1 VTLKFSL
8 TVLDFIVIY
17 LMAVVGT
24 LNAIWIRN
32 YKERQKRKAM
42 IEMFIDHVSEQIKTE
57 EDFKDIT
64 KRLKRE
70 MGDDNE

>member
-70 MGDDNE
+70 MGEADE

>member
-1 VTLKFSL
+1 MTLKFSL

-42 IEMFIDHVSEQIKTE
+42 IEMFIDHVTEQIKTE
-57 EDFKDIT
+57 KDFKDIT
-64 KRLKRE
+64 KRLRKE
-70 MGDDNE
+70 MGEDDE

>member
-1 VTLKFSL
+1 MTLKVSL
-8 TVLDFIVIY
+8 TVLDFLLVY
-17 LMAVVGT
+17 LFAVVGT

-32 YKERQKRKAM
+32 FKERQKRKAM

-70 MGDDNE
+70 MGEDDE

>member
-64 KRLKRE
+64 KRLKKE
-70 MGDDNE
+70 MGEDDE

>member
-1 VTLKFSL
+1 MSLKFSL

-17 LMAVVGT
+17 LVVIVGT

-42 IEMFIDHVSEQIKTE
+42 VEMFIDHVTEQIKTE

-64 KRLKRE
+64 KRLRKE
-70 MGDDNE
+70 MGEDDE

>member
-1 VTLKFSL
+1 MTLKFSL
-8 TVLDFIVIY
+8 TVLDSIVIY

>member
-1 VTLKFSL
+1 MTLKFSL

-42 IEMFIDHVSEQIKTE
+42 IEMFIDHVTEQIKTE

-64 KRLKRE
+64 KRLKKE
-70 MGDDNE
+70 MGENDE

>member
-1 VTLKFSL
+1 VSLKFSL

-17 LMAVVGT
+17 LVVIVGT

-32 YKERQKRKAM
+32 YKERQKRRAM
-42 IEMFIDHVSEQIKTE
+42 VEMFIDHVTEQIKTE

-64 KRLKRE
+64 KRLRKE
-70 MGDDNE
+70 MGEDDE

>member
-8 TVLDFIVIY
+8 TLLDFIVIY

-70 MGDDNE
+70 MGEDDE

>member
-1 VTLKFSL
+1 MTLKFSL

-42 IEMFIDHVSEQIKTE
+42 IEMFIDHVTEQIKTE

-64 KRLKRE
+64 KRLKKE

>member
-1 VTLKFSL
+1 MSLKFSL

-17 LMAVVGT
+17 LVVIVGT

-32 YKERQKRKAM
+32 YKERQKRRAM
-42 IEMFIDHVSEQIKTE
+42 VEMFIDHVTEQIKTE

-64 KRLKRE
+64 KRLRKE
-70 MGDDNE
+70 MGEDDE

>member
-1 VTLKFSL
+1 MTLKFSL

>member
-1 VTLKFSL
+1 MTLKVSL
-8 TVLDFIVIY
+8 TVLDFFLVY
-17 LMAVVGT
+17 LFAVVGT

-32 YKERQKRKAM
+32 FKERQKRKAM

-64 KRLKRE
+64 KRLRRE
-70 MGDDNE
+70 MGEDDE

>member
-1 VTLKFSL
+1 MTLKFSL

-24 LNAIWIRN
+24 LNAIWLRN

>member
-1 VTLKFSL
+1 
-8 TVLDFIVIY
+8 
-17 LMAVVGT
+17 MAVVGT

>member
-1 VTLKFSL
+1 MTLKVSL
-8 TVLDFIVIY
+8 TVLDFLLVY
-17 LMAVVGT
+17 LFAVVGT

-32 YKERQKRKAM
+32 FKERQKRKAM

-64 KRLKRE
+64 KRLRRE
-70 MGDDNE
+70 MGEDDE

>member
-1 VTLKFSL
+1 MTLKVSL
-8 TVLDFIVIY
+8 TVLDFLLVY
-17 LMAVVGT
+17 LFAVVGT

-32 YKERQKRKAM
+32 FKERQKRNAM

-64 KRLKRE
+64 KRLRRE
-70 MGDDNE
+70 MGEDDE

>member
-1 VTLKFSL
+1 MNLEVSL

-17 LMAVVGT
+17 LVVIVGT

-32 YKERQKRKAM
+32 YKERQKRRAM
-42 IEMFIDHVSEQIKTE
+42 VEMFIDHVTEQIKTE

-64 KRLKRE
+64 KRLRRE
-70 MGDDNE
+70 MGEDDE

>member
-24 LNAIWIRN
+24 LNAIYIKN
-32 YKERQKRKAM
+32 YRERQKRRAM
-42 IEMFIDHVSEQIKTE
+42 VDMFIDHVTEQIKTE

-64 KRLKRE
+64 KRLRKE
-70 MGDDNE
+70 MGEDDE

>member
-1 VTLKFSL
+1 MTLKFSL

-32 YKERQKRKAM
+32 YKERTKRKAM

>member
-1 VTLKFSL
+1 MNLKFSL

-17 LMAVVGT
+17 LVVMVGT

-32 YKERQKRKAM
+32 YKERQKRRAM
-42 IEMFIDHVSEQIKTE
+42 VEMFIDHVTEQIKTE

-64 KRLKRE
+64 KRLRRE
-70 MGDDNE
+70 MGEDDE

>member
-42 IEMFIDHVSEQIKTE
+42 IEMFIDHVTEQIKTE

-64 KRLKRE
+64 KRLKKE
-70 MGDDNE
+70 MGENDE